1 MHEGLQPGPRLCNSV
16 LTLLA
21 RAIAD
26 NAFRATLLW
35 KSFWR
40 SPALRQQAE
49 AVVRAAEEEKKKK
62 KETEGYWCLSG
73 RLPVD
78 QVGRRLP
85 MCWR

>member
-1 MHEGLQPGPRLCNSV
+1 MHLG
-16 LTLLA
+16 
-21 RAIAD
+21 
-26 NAFRATLLW
+26 ATLLW

-40 SPALRQQAE
+40 SPALRQQVG
-49 AVVRAAEEEKKKK
+49 AVVRTAEEEKKKKKKKKKK

-73 RLPVD
+73 RLSVD